1 MTPSRWVR
9 VAGWLLLLVFGVCGT
24 SEAQDADGPATAS
37 LEQVEAANVFAPDED
52 MATRRVCLN
61 AGAYVLALHIAEGG
75 EFALASLFPEGED
88 DYLIAATVGFDPETD
103 PESDMWEWTSFKVEE
118 PACFEARVIYGRLRL
133 YSLRVGVSW

>member
-1 MTPSRWVR
+1 M
-9 VAGWLLLLVFGVCGT
+9 
-24 SEAQDADGPATAS
+24 
-37 LEQVEAANVFAPDED
+37 FAPDED